1 MWERLLPYGFGVAH
15 TLVTRVFHHVGTV
28 AQGLRGRR
36 DRRGPLPQGGRD
48 ARMAG
53 AIPHRHPCCPS
64 CGTPHPWDVPS
75 VGPVKAWA
83 RRRDPVN
90 DPLWKHYPIAMLFAK
105 RLDNKGSKN
114 NARTCAVG
122 SSMLLIGTEL

>member
-1 MWERLLPYGFGVAH
+1 MSGRWCRACVCVVADVVH
-15 TLVTRVFHHVGTV
+15 CPKAVETRAWL
-28 AQGLRGRR
+28 AQYRIAILAVHRA
-36 DRRGPLPQGGRD
+36 
-48 ARMAG
+48 AR
-53 AIPHRHPCCPS
+53 PP
-64 CGTPHPWDVPS
+64 PWDVPS